1 MVSLEVQGVHFAYE
15 KTPVLQG
22 VDFTLGGGDIVSLVG
37 PNGSGKSTLLKCM
50 AALLQPARGQV
61 RLGDHALHAIARR
74 DLAKMIGYVPQ
85 SCGQAP
91 ADTVFDAVLMGRH
104 PHARWQLADHD
115 LDIAAAMLDRLGL
128 ADLALSRFD
137 ALSGGQQ
144 QRVLIARALVQQP
157 QLLFLDEPTSALD
170 IAHQLEVMDII
181 RDIAH
186 QQQLAVLMVMHDLNL
201 AARYSD
207 RIAMLDH
214 GRIHAMGSPE
224 CVLTPANLAQVYGV
238 EASVREENGCLSVL
252 PMQRVSGVV
261 R

>member
-74 DLAKMIGYVPQ
+74 DLAKIIGYVPQ
-85 SCGQAP
+85 SGGQAP
-91 ADTVFDAVLMGRH
+91 ADTV
-104 PHARWQLADHD
+104 
-115 LDIAAAMLDRLGL
+115 
-128 ADLALSRFD
+128 FD